1 MARVALI
8 DYGAGNLRS
17 VANALEHLGSE
28 FEVTADP
35 DVVASAKKVIFP
47 GVGAAASCVRELAAR
62 GLGDAIRSHRGPLLG
77 ICLGM
82 QVLTES
88 SAEGGRDVP
97 CLGLL
102 PGHTERFGPTVK
114 VPQMGW
120 NTVRPTRDDPL
131 FAGIAADEYFYF
143 LHAYRVRTSRE
154 HVLAESDYDG
164 PYASA
169 VRRGNVWGVQFH
181 PEKSGPAGLALLR
194 NFLER
199 C

>member
-1 MARVALI
+1 MARIALI

-17 VANALEHLGSE
+17 VANALAHVGAE
-28 FEVTADP
+28 FEITADP
-35 DVVASAKKVIFP
+35 EVVASAEKVVFP
-47 GVGAAASCVRELAAR
+47 GVGAAASCMRDLRSR
-62 GLGDAIRSHRGPLLG
+62 GLADAIRACRRPVLG

-88 SAEGGRDVP
+88 SAEASPPVA

-102 PGHTERFGPTVK
+102 PGHAERFGAGVK

-120 NTVRPTRDDPL
+120 NTVHTLREDPL
-131 FAGIAADEYFYF
+131 FDGIPNDEPFYF
-143 LHAYRVRTSRE
+143 LHAYRVRTSAE
-154 HVLAESDYDG
+154 HILAETEYDG

-169 VRRGNVWGVQFH
+169 VRRGHVVGVQFH
-181 PEKSGPAGLALLR
+181 PEKSGPAGLRLLE
-194 NFLER
+194 NFVAR

>member
-1 MARVALI
+1 MAHVALI

-17 VANALEHLGSE
+17 VANALAHLGAD

-35 DVVASAKKVIFP
+35 EVVASAAKVIFP

-62 GLGDAIRSHRGPLLG
+62 GLGEAIRSHRGPVLG

-88 SAEGGRDVP
+88 SAEGGEGVP
-97 CLGLL
+97 CLGVL
-102 PGHTERFGPTVK
+102 PGRTERFGTGVK

-120 NTVRPTRDDPL
+120 NTVLPSREDPL
-131 FAGIAADEYFYF
+131 FTGIPAGEHFYF
-143 LHAYRVRTSRE
+143 LHAYRVRTSPE
-154 HVLAESDYDG
+154 HVLAETEYDG
-164 PYASA
+164 SYASA
-169 VRRGNVWGVQFH
+169 VRGANFRGVQFH